1 MATEASARSKSEKVK
16 FLDSKQAYVRAMNS
30 DGLTIIEGTGMRGK
44 STESPWTD
52 RCQAT
57 WCAQCKAIS
66 SEVDKLAEEYAEKGV
81 SFYQFD
87 VDENEDIA
95 QELGVR
101 VMPTFTIFKDGDI
114 QEGVSGARPK
124 ALRDAIEKNL

>member
-1 MATEASARSKSEKVK
+1 MSSEEGSSARSKSGKVK
-16 FLDSKQAYVRAMNS
+16 FLDSKQAYVRAMNA
-30 DGLTIIEGTGMRGK
+30 DGVTVIEGT
-44 STESPWTD
+44 
-52 RCQAT
+52 AT

-66 SEVDKLAEEYAEKGV
+66 PEVDKLAEEFADKGV

-101 VMPTFTIFKDGDI
+101 VMPTFSIFKDGDI
-114 QEGVSGARPK
+114 QDGVSGARPK
-124 ALRDAIEKNL
+124 ALREAIEKNL

>member
-1 MATEASARSKSEKVK
+1 MASEESSARSKSEKVK
-16 FLDSKQAYVRAMNS
+16 FLDSKQAYVRAMNA
-30 DGLTIIEGTGMRGK
+30 DGLTVIEGT
-44 STESPWTD
+44 
-52 RCQAT
+52 AA
-57 WCAQCKAIS
+57 WCAQCKAIAP
-66 SEVDKLAEEYAEKGV
+66 EVDKLAEEYAEKGV

-114 QEGVSGARPK
+114 QEGVSGARPQ
-124 ALRDAIEKNL
+124 ALREAIEKNL